1 MNINSRINNSACRS
15 RELIPIRFYWVTL
28 VILVSALLS
37 ACNQVPI
44 AVESSSSDSPQ
55 TAARAFDITE
65 LSLPLVQTKNYEEPD
80 SPKFE
85 GRYAPELPTDPDSL
99 TVVTYN
105 IKGGEEVAKAVE
117 NFQTLEQLQS
127 ADIIMLQEMDE
138 TGVEQL
144 AKELGYN
151 YVYYPASVSR
161 EGRNTGNAILS
172 RWPMSDTRKVILP
185 NRHPANGQMRI
196 AVRATIHAGASDVEL
211 YSTHTETFTTPPSY
225 REAQINAI
233 VEEIGAGDSLTIV
246 GGDFNT
252 ASEGSMQSMA
262 DQFAAVGMERMA
274 ADTGSTISK
283 LGIKLPPFD
292 HILAR
297 GFSEITSGTVGE
309 ADASDHFPVW
319 VQLELQD
326 NEE

>member
-1 MNINSRINNSACRS
+1 MNIDSRINNSACRS
-15 RELIPIRFYWVTL
+15 HDLIIIRFYWVI
-28 VILVSALLS
+28 VAILVSALLS

-55 TAARAFDITE
+55 TEVPAFNVTG
-65 LSLPLVQTKNYEEPD
+65 LSLPLVQTKNYEDPD
-80 SPKFE
+80 SLKFE
-85 GRYAPELPTDPDSL
+85 GWYAPEPPTDPHSL

-105 IKGGEEVAKAVE
+105 IKSGEEVAKAVE

-127 ADIIMLQEMDE
+127 ADIMMLQEMDE
-138 TGVEQL
+138 TGVEQI

-161 EGRNTGNAILS
+161 EGRNVGNAILS

-196 AVRATIHAGASDVEL
+196 AVHATIHAGASDVDV

-233 VEEIGAGDSLTIV
+233 VEDIGAGDSFAIV

-252 ASEGSMQSMA
+252 ASDGSMQSMA

-274 ADTGSTISK
+274 AGTGSTISK

-292 HILAR
+292 HILVR
-297 GFSEITSGTVGE
+297 GFSEIASGTVEE

-326 NEE
+326 KEE